1 MNERANDS
9 VNQWYH
15 WKGQT
20 KNNKSKRIKFIFKLI
35 NVCVDTSKMM
45 KEGLE
50 DEQVQ
55 EQDEEYKNKMKS
67 TRWWRVQDDEEDEE
81 DEELK
86 DNRKFKNTFD
96 KTIYRL
102 ILSSY
107 HIMMLEMLQKDADP
121 WPLKNLFIIG
131 KGEDKRIIIIIIFKL
146 L

>member
-1 MNERANDS
+1 MNEWTS
-9 VNQWYH
+9 QWF
-15 WKGQT
+15 
-20 KNNKSKRIKFIFKLI
+20 SESMISLKRT
-35 NVCVDTSKMM
+35 N
-45 KEGLE
+45 
-50 DEQVQ
+50 Q
-55 EQDEEYKNKMKS
+55 EQQEQKDKIHFQIDKCLCWYKQNDEGRTRGWTS
-67 TRWWRVQDDEEDEE
+67 TRTRWRVQDDEE